1 MLSRNYTSRLPG
13 PTVPILPWSIF
24 SPVPCL
30 WIALVARESKSL
42 PKVHKIKMLC
52 IQGNLIILL
61 AENIVSSLIDI
72 MHSIGRYDIVN
83 CNGLSCFCE
92 LRLIDFRES
101 SSGLLRDI
109 YFSFLATKIIQ
120 QHNLSSLLGIKSL
133 AIFEA
138 VIRYHSKVKQDPDSL
153 VQWAVEPIIHA
164 CSCFNVK

>member
-1 MLSRNYTSRLPG
+1 MKHNLTGAMFLDRTCCQRTRVSPKG
-13 PTVPILPWSIF
+13 PQNQD
-24 SPVPCL
+24 
-30 WIALVARESKSL
+30 ALYSGQSHRSFGREYRFL
-42 PKVHKIKMLC
+42 ANCYHAQHWKIW
-52 IQGNLIILL
+52 
-61 AENIVSSLIDI
+61 
-72 MHSIGRYDIVN
+72 YIVN

-101 SSGLLRDI
+101 SSGLLCDI

-120 QHNLSSLLGIKSL
+120 QHNLSSLLRIKSL

-153 VQWAVEPIIHA
+153 VQWVIEPIIHA